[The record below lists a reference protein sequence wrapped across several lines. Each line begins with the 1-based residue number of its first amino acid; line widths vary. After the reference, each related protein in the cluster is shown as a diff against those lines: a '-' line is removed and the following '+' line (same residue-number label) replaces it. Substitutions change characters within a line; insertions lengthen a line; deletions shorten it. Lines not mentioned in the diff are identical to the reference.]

1 MKNTKWLLGAA
12 VLALG
17 VVSCKSEKEK
27 MAEKTVE
34 NYAVY
39 VDSLDKLEN
48 DAAKQNWTAIEASYE
63 IRTAE
68 AELALENLNDK
79 IAAQERINSS
89 KLKYETRNAK
99 LQAEINAEQK
109 VVATTAIKNNPSQML
124 RDRFFGAGRVGADM
138 SFAWVNKDN
147 ILQVYQNFF
156 ESYKANKGS
165 FSREDFDETKL
176 MYEALDS
183 RKNTV
188 EKEGLS
194 GDDNGKIASIKFKFA
209 PMFKVNRI
217 GAKARE
223 NEAAKE

>member
-27 MAEKTVE
+27 IAEKTVE

-109 VVATTAIKNNPSQML
+109 VVATTAVKNNPSQML

-156 ESYKANKGS
+156 EYYKANKSS